1 MNILYYSNFC
11 PHSQKIINKLS
22 KSKIKDDFSYI
33 SIDSRMIKEDE
44 IYVKLRNGDEF
55 KVQKDIDKVPALL
68 LESYGNRILFGN
80 EIINFIEIKEKES
93 LSSNDDLEP
102 SPFSFYG
109 GNDNIV
115 SDIYSYLDTP
125 ANEFSAAD
133 GNAGMLQTYN
143 YASID
148 YNTYMNTPPD
158 TYTPDKIGT
167 DENILEKLVETR
179 NNDVPLPKLRM

>member
-22 KSKIKDDFSYI
+22 KSNVKDDFSYI
-33 SIDSRMIKEDE
+33 SIDNRIMKEDGM
-44 IYVKLRNGDEF
+44 YVKLRNGEEF
-55 KVQKDIDKVPALL
+55 QVQKDVDKVPALL
-68 LESYGNRILFGN
+68 LESYGSRVIFGN
-80 EIINFIEIKEKES
+80 EIMNFIDTKEKES
-93 LSSNDDLEP
+93 PTDNNLEP

-125 ANEFSAAD
+125 SNEFSAAD
-133 GNAGMLQTYN
+133 GNAGMLQTYS
-143 YASID
+143 YATID

-158 TYTPDKIGT
+158 TYTPDKIST
-167 DENILEKLVETR
+167 DENLLDKLVESR
-179 NNDVPLPKLRM
+179 NKDVPLPTPRM

>member
-22 KSKIKDDFSYI
+22 KSVIKDEFSYI
-33 SIDSRMIKEDE
+33 SIDNRIMRESTM
-44 IYVKLRNGDEF
+44 YVKLRNGEEF
-55 KVQKDIDKVPALL
+55 EIQKDIDKVPALL
-68 LESYGNRILFGN
+68 LESYGSRILFGN
-80 EIINFIEIKEKES
+80 EIFNFIEMKEKES
-93 LSSNDDLEP
+93 SNISELEP

-115 SDIYSYLDTP
+115 SDMYSYLDTP
-125 ANEFSAAD
+125 SSEFSAAD

-143 YASID
+143 YAAID

-158 TYTPDKIGT
+158 TYTPDKIST
-167 DENILEKLVETR
+167 DENLLEKLVESR
-179 NNDVPLPKLRM
+179 NKDVPLPAPRM